1 MDEML
6 KGIEGVPCYL
16 DDIMICLKTEMEH
29 YGVFRQVL
37 CRLQEHNVRARMKNA
52 VSCKAVSTT

>member
-1 MDEML
+1 ML